1 MHPVAIAGRRF
12 REGKKK
18 RDKEVPRGMISG
30 ILFRIGDQQLVD
42 DADENI
48 ADDKDG
54 NPAPPLHIGRDE
66 VGETAPDHRPDHLS
80 LIHI

>member
-1 MHPVAIAGRRF
+1 MLSLGAGS
-12 REGKKK
+12 GKAQKK
-18 RDKEVPRGMISG
+18 RDKEVPRGMIYG

-66 VGETAPDHRPDHLS
+66 VGVFMQVLQAVRIS
-80 LIHI
+80 S